1 MSQSEA
7 MCEDEA
13 TEGGVVF
20 EELSAVRSHVVD
32 RGSSSEGASNAPGIL
47 LASGRRGILEE
58 VTYGICSSGEWEV
71 GFRGDEGREAKDGGE
86 DDHKE
91 RGIVGLAGAKDAL
104 DAERS
109 VTRGEAPD
117 GGEE

>member
-7 MCEDEA
+7 MCENEA
-13 TEGGVVF
+13 AEGGVVF
-20 EELSAVRSHVVD
+20 EELSAVRSYVVD
-32 RGSSSEGASNAPGIL
+32 RGSSGEGACNAPGIL

-86 DDHKE
+86 DNHKE
-91 RGIVGLAGAKDAL
+91 RGTVGLAGAKDAL

-117 GGEE
+117 SGEE

>member
-7 MCEDEA
+7 MCENEA

-32 RGSSSEGASNAPGIL
+32 RGSSSEGACNAPGIL

-86 DDHKE
+86 DNHKE

-109 VTRGEAPD
+109 VTRGEAPNS
-117 GGEE
+117 GEE